1 MEFSCRRIIQNFDN
15 QIFYK
20 TVDKVKYNAEIIS
33 RVFYLILNIQCFDNS
48 INPIKEKPM
57 LKKYFLIGLN
67 IFSIFFTSINAQDLG
82 AKLFTKNCTACH
94 TIGGGRLVGPDLSNL
109 HNKQTEEWIINFV
122 QSSQTVIKSGDS
134 AAVAIFNEYNKVIMP
149 DQPLK
154 ANEITEI
161 IKYIAAN
168 SPDSNQPNKKTPN
181 QIFNAAMVTDLD
193 IERGRKIFEGTTKL
207 TNNGPPCITCH
218 NVDDPSII
226 GGGSLAIDLTT
237 SFARLSAAGLDGIIR
252 NPPFPAMINSFGNA
266 PLTDQEVQDLL
277 AFLNYT
283 NSTGVIQSSVLQ
295 KHFILIVGSF
305 VGLNF
310 VLAIFFFMWQRVKKY
325 SVNNN
330 R

>member
-1 MEFSCRRIIQNFDN
+1 MI
-15 QIFYK
+15 
-20 TVDKVKYNAEIIS
+20 
-33 RVFYLILNIQCFDNS
+33 
-48 INPIKEKPM
+48 
-57 LKKYFLIGLN
+57 KKYFLIGLN
-67 IFSIFFTSINAQDLG
+67 IFSFFFTSLNAQDLG

-94 TIGGGRLVGPDLSNL
+94 TIGGGKLVGPDLSNVQ
-109 HNKQTEEWIINFV
+109 NKQTEEWIIKFV

-134 AAVAIFNEYNKVIMP
+134 AAIAIFNEYSKIIMP

-154 ANEITEI
+154 SNEITEI

-207 TNNGPPCITCH
+207 TNNGPPCISCH

-226 GGGSLAIDLTT
+226 GGGRLAIDLTT
-237 SFARLSAAGLDGIIR
+237 AFTRLSAAGLDGIIR

-277 AFLNYT
+277 AFLSYT

-295 KHFILIVGSF
+295 THFILIVGSF